1 MKPIGHPWVIPGLSR
16 LSATVW
22 ETGSPGGTF
31 TFDHGYSRAKRGVMR
46 LVKVGY
52 MDARMRPCGA
62 SPKGSLT
69 ERKADEDLPSS
80 ISQITVTSQ
89 SQP

>member
-52 MDARMRPCGA
+52 MDARMR
-62 SPKGSLT
+62 LT
-69 ERKADEDLPSS
+69 ERKAGEDLPSS